1 MQHIKVLL
9 NKRLRQTG
17 LSKNINTSL
26 VIEEFEVLIEQALGE
41 KVYARIKPLY
51 IKNKILTVACL
62 SSVMAQEL
70 NIRKRQLIAQI
81 NKKFGSL
88 VLKDI
93 RFIL

>member
-26 VIEEFEVLIEQALGE
+26 VIQEFEVLIEKALGE

-88 VLKDI
+88 ILKDI

>member
-26 VIEEFEVLIEQALGE
+26 VIKEFEVLTERALGE
-41 KVYARIKPLY
+41 KIYAKIKPLY

-62 SSVMAQEL
+62 SSVMASEL
-70 NIRKRQLIAQI
+70 NIRKKQLIAQI
-81 NKKFGSL
+81 NKKLGSL
-88 VLKDI
+88 ALRDI